1 MSGNGPAD
9 PVSDNAAP
17 GKGDRRM
24 KLVVNGSEKEF
35 SGVETLGQL
44 IERLYL
50 EGAPAG
56 IAVAVNDTVVPRDN
70 WASSRLQVGDTVEVI
85 QAVQGG

>member
-1 MSGNGPAD
+1 
-9 PVSDNAAP
+9 
-17 GKGDRRM
+17 M

-44 IERLYL
+44 IERLDL
-50 EGAPAG
+50 SDATAG
-56 IAVAVNDTVVPRDN
+56 IAVAINNTVVPRDD
-70 WASSRLQVGDTVEVI
+70 WAASRLESGDTIEVI